1 MFANKIF
8 YVSGEIA
15 DSHKLQQVLVE
26 NGGKICATPTFLSGL
41 NHLVQKEGC
50 LNESKPQESA
60 EQAIFVVVD
69 RFEGDSFHQ
78 LCEKNG
84 AQIIGVRCIYESV
97 RDRKPLP
104 ESKDQYP
111 LYSRLLEGCKFGC
124 SSMNSNKKENT
135 IKVIKYM
142 HGEVTEEI
150 NSETTAL
157 ISTRVGSIKYRLAL
171 TAKIPILDPAWVF
184 KCWSTQNLM
193 PMDDY
198 KLAPFTGCVISVTG
212 LSLVTRQ
219 EVQRL
224 ISQNG
229 GEYSPNLTK
238 RCTHLIAKNASG
250 LKFLYAMEW
259 GIYCVSLEWFLES
272 INYQGCVDETR
283 YFLPIDDEAKQKLL
297 TPSIKDINRLTPT
310 LRRRYLAQ
318 FRRRVII
325 KRPDSSSSSISKAVL
340 PLSQLLFQ
348 SRQLPSLSFNAATT
362 IRNSFPSLPQP
373 SFMPRLDDDEAMTDD
388 DNDELDDLMKTL
400 PDVNLSDASSA
411 FTGSSSLPQF
421 DGMDIRKLV
430 EALASNPLNADVER
444 MISACDEVI
453 KYYSELSKKED
464 IAPLLE
470 FINQQIELL
479 RQQDEE
485 SSSTGNTEPNEITAE
500 TSNQGAALASDAGI
514 SDDESSKMV
523 DIIDK

>member
-15 DSHKLQQVLVE
+15 DAHKLQQVLVE

-41 NHLVQKEGC
+41 NQLVQKEGC
-50 LNESKPQESA
+50 VSDYKPQEAS
-60 EQAIFVVVD
+60 EHAIFVVVD

-84 AQIIGVRCIYESV
+84 AWIIGVRCIYESV
-97 RDRKPLP
+97 RDRKQLP
-104 ESKDQYP
+104 EGKEHYP

-150 NSETTAL
+150 NTETTAL
-157 ISTRVGSIKYRLAL
+157 IATRVGSIKYRLAL
-171 TAKIPILDPAWVF
+171 TSKIPILDPAWVF
-184 KCWSTQNLM
+184 KCWSTQTLM

-224 ISQNG
+224 ISLNG

-325 KRPDSSSSSISKAVL
+325 KRPDSSSGISKAML

-348 SRQLPSLSFNAATT
+348 RQLPSLSFNAATT

-388 DNDELDDLMKTL
+388 DNEELDDLMKTL
-400 PDVNLSDASSA
+400 PEVSIRDSSSGYN
-411 FTGSSSLPQF
+411 GSSSLPQF
-421 DGMDIRKLV
+421 DGVDIRKLV
-430 EALASNPLNADVER
+430 EALASNPLHADVER
-444 MISACDEVI
+444 MMTACDEVI

-464 IAPLLE
+464 LAPILE

-485 SSSTGNTEPNEITAE
+485 STSVHNEPNEITAE
-500 TSNQGAALASDAGI
+500 TSNQAAALSSDAGT
-514 SDDESSKMV
+514 SDDESGKMV

>member
-1 MFANKIF
+1 
-8 YVSGEIA
+8 
-15 DSHKLQQVLVE
+15 
-26 NGGKICATPTFLSGL
+26 
-41 NHLVQKEGC
+41 
-50 LNESKPQESA
+50 
-60 EQAIFVVVD
+60 
-69 RFEGDSFHQ
+69 
-78 LCEKNG
+78 
-84 AQIIGVRCIYESV
+84 
-97 RDRKPLP
+97 
-104 ESKDQYP
+104 
-111 LYSRLLEGCKFGC
+111 
-124 SSMNSNKKENT
+124 
-135 IKVIKYM
+135 
-142 HGEVTEEI
+142 
-150 NSETTAL
+150 
-157 ISTRVGSIKYRLAL
+157 
-171 TAKIPILDPAWVF
+171 
-184 KCWSTQNLM
+184 
-193 PMDDY
+193 
-198 KLAPFTGCVISVTG
+198 
-212 LSLVTRQ
+212 
-219 EVQRL
+219 
-224 ISQNG
+224 
-229 GEYSPNLTK
+229 
-238 RCTHLIAKNASG
+238 
-250 LKFLYAMEW
+250 LYAMEW

-430 EALASNPLNADVER
+430 EALASNPLKADVER

-485 SSSTGNTEPNEITAE
+485 SSSTGNTETNEITAE

-514 SDDESSKMV
+514 SDDESNKMV

>member
-1 MFANKIF
+1 
-8 YVSGEIA
+8 
-15 DSHKLQQVLVE
+15 
-26 NGGKICATPTFLSGL
+26 
-41 NHLVQKEGC
+41 
-50 LNESKPQESA
+50 
-60 EQAIFVVVD
+60 
-69 RFEGDSFHQ
+69 
-78 LCEKNG
+78 
-84 AQIIGVRCIYESV
+84 
-97 RDRKPLP
+97 
-104 ESKDQYP
+104 
-111 LYSRLLEGCKFGC
+111 
-124 SSMNSNKKENT
+124 
-135 IKVIKYM
+135 
-142 HGEVTEEI
+142 
-150 NSETTAL
+150 
-157 ISTRVGSIKYRLAL
+157 
-171 TAKIPILDPAWVF
+171 
-184 KCWSTQNLM
+184 
-193 PMDDY
+193 
-198 KLAPFTGCVISVTG
+198 
-212 LSLVTRQ
+212 
-219 EVQRL
+219 
-224 ISQNG
+224 
-229 GEYSPNLTK
+229 
-238 RCTHLIAKNASG
+238 
-250 LKFLYAMEW
+250 MEW